1 MSTVGFIGL
10 GTMGGRVA
18 GRLLDHGH
26 ELYGTDRTK
35 SKAQALIDRG
45 LQWRSS
51 PREVAAAADVV
62 FSMITD
68 DAALEAITA
77 GPDGILAGLAGGKVY
92 VDMSTVSPRASRELA
107 ERVEAAGARMLD
119 APVSGSVPQV
129 ESGTLAIFVGGS
141 DEAFATAAPLLEE
154 LGQTVTHVGGNGQG
168 LLVKLAVNISLAVQ
182 TLAFSEG
189 LTLAERAGIDPK
201 LAADTMSTSSI
212 GSPMLKARVPLL
224 LDLPD
229 EAWFD
234 VEMMHKDI
242 RLAQEAAAE
251 LAVPLPTA
259 TAAEEMLTKAT
270 ELGYGHR
277 DLAALHEVLTKVAV
291 A

>member
-35 SKAQALIDRG
+35 DKAQALIDRG

-77 GPDGILAGLAGGKVY
+77 GPDGVLAGMAEGKVY

-107 ERVEAAGARMLD
+107 ERVEATGARMLD

-141 DEAFATAAPLLEE
+141 DEAFATAAPLLGE
-154 LGQTVTHVGGNGQG
+154 LGQTVTHIGANGQG

-224 LDLPD
+224 LDLPE

-259 TAAEEMLTKAT
+259 AAAEEMLTKAT

>member
-35 SKAQALIDRG
+35 DKAQALIDRG

-77 GPDGILAGLAGGKVY
+77 GPDGVLAGMAEGKVY

-107 ERVEAAGARMLD
+107 ERVEATGARMLD

-141 DEAFATAAPLLEE
+141 DEAFATAAPLLGE
-154 LGQTVTHVGGNGQG
+154 LGQTVTHIGANGQG

-259 TAAEEMLTKAT
+259 AAAEEMLTKAT

>member
-35 SKAQALIDRG
+35 DKAQALIDRG

-77 GPDGILAGLAGGKVY
+77 GSDGILAGLAGGKVY

-154 LGQTVTHVGGNGQG
+154 LGQTVTHVGANGQG